1 MYELKPI
8 LFYLSLIFGYGLG
21 LFAFFSIGR
30 LGGHQILYWLSGMPQ
45 QKNPSGGEAQTMCSL
60 IGIPTSGDDLIAIS
74 TNLTPVKT
82 AYDLAKYIYGN
93 FGAPFAYLGSILGRN
108 FGRLWFFF
116 GIPIF
121 VLDVIIAPDYLP
133 QWVTSSGFG
142 KWSFAGVLSI
152 GYFASYS
159 VGFLFEAPQRKFNRA
174 RLIYEGEVAKHG
186 YWFDCYL
193 SSSFSHDKK
202 SLKKSYDIFQKIEKI
217 LKITPIQNPLLIQ
230 RKMVL
235 SYQLALLL
243 SGMKEFDA
251 ALNFLREAVE
261 YREKTKKSNI
271 LEAGEYETTKSQM
284 SFLEGELLYVNGD
297 LKQAR
302 IKFLDALEID
312 ERMQDE
318 AGVTVIKKRLKL
330 TEHQ

>member
-1 MYELKPI
+1 MYELKSI

-30 LGGHQILYWLSGMPQ
+30 VGGHQILYWLSGMPQ
-45 QKNPSGGEAQTMCSL
+45 QSTPSGGEVQTICSL
-60 IGIPTSGDDLIAIS
+60 LGIPSSGEDLIPIS
-74 TNLTPVKT
+74 ENLTHVKT

-108 FGRLWFFF
+108 FGRLWFFL

-121 VLDVIIAPDYLP
+121 ALDVIIAPDYLP

-142 KWSFAGVLSI
+142 ESSFVGVLAV

-159 VGFLFEAPQRKFNRA
+159 VGSLFEAPQKKFNRA
-174 RLIYEGEVAKHG
+174 RLSYESEVAKHG

-193 SSSFSHDKK
+193 SSSFTYDKDT
-202 SLKKSYDIFQKIEKI
+202 LKKSYDIFNKVREI
-217 LKITPIQNPLLIQ
+217 LIITPIENPLLIQ

-243 SGMKEFDA
+243 ASIKNFDA
-251 ALNFLREAVE
+251 ALSFIRDAVK
-261 YREKTKKSNI
+261 YREQIKKSNI

-284 SFLEGELLYVNGD
+284 LFLEGELLYVKGD
-297 LKQAR
+297 KELAR
-302 IKFLDALEID
+302 MKFLDALAID
-312 ERMQDE
+312 ECMQDE
-318 AGVTVIKKRLKL
+318 AGVTVIEKRLKL
-330 TEHQ
+330 TE

>member
-1 MYELKPI
+1 MYQIKQI
-8 LFYLSLIFGYGLG
+8 LFYLSLVFGYGLG

-30 LGGHQILYWLSGMPQ
+30 VGGPQILYWLSGVPQ
-45 QKNPSGGEAQTMCSL
+45 QKKPTGGEAQTMCSL
-60 IGIPTSGDDLIAIS
+60 LGIPTSGDDLIAIS

-121 VLDVIIAPDYLP
+121 ALDVIIAPDYLP
-133 QWVTSSGFG
+133 QWVTSTGLG
-142 KWSFAGVLSI
+142 KWSFAGVLAI

-159 VGFLFEAPQRKFNRA
+159 VGSLFEAPQKKFNRA
-174 RLIYEGEVAKHG
+174 RLSYEGEVTKHG

-193 SSSFSHDKK
+193 SSSFPYDKNTLK
-202 SLKKSYDIFQKIEKI
+202 SSYDIFQKIGEI
-217 LKITPIQNPLLIQ
+217 LKITPIENPLLIQ

-243 SGMKEFDA
+243 SSMKDFDA
-251 ALNFLREAVE
+251 ALNFIRNAVE
-261 YREKTKKSNI
+261 YRETNKKSNI
-271 LEAGEYETTKSQM
+271 WEAGEYETTKSQM
-284 SFLEGELLYVNGD
+284 LFLEGELLYVKGD
-297 LKQAR
+297 RKQAR
-302 IKFLDALEID
+302 IKFLDALAID

-318 AGVTVIKKRLKL
+318 AGVTVVKKRLKL
-330 TEHQ
+330 TE